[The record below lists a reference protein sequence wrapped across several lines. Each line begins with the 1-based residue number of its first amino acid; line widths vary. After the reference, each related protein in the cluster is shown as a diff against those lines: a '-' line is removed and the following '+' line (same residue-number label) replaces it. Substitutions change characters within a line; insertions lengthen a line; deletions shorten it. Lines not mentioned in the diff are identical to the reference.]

1 MLNIGKGL
9 HRLKKY
15 ITFANVIN
23 NLKRKENRIMWFGI
37 FILFCLAI
45 IIVDEAKSK
54 HKSINELKKAIK
66 DKFDSVE
73 E

>member
-1 MLNIGKGL
+1 MLNTGKDL
-9 HRLKKY
+9 VVSKKNT
-15 ITFANVIN
+15 TFALTNN

-54 HKSINELKKAIK
+54 HKSIDELKKAIK

>member
-1 MLNIGKGL
+1 MLNTGKDL
-9 HRLKKY
+9 VDSKKNT
-15 ITFANVIN
+15 TFALTNN

-54 HKSINELKKAIK
+54 HKSIDELKKAIK

>member
-1 MLNIGKGL
+1 MLKTEKDL
-9 HRLKKY
+9 VDSKKNT
-15 ITFANVIN
+15 TFTLTNN

-37 FILFCLAI
+37 FILFCLGI

-54 HKSINELKKAIK
+54 HKSIDELKKAIK

>member
-1 MLNIGKGL
+1 MLKTEKDL
-9 HRLKKY
+9 VDSKKNT
-15 ITFANVIN
+15 TFTLTNN

-37 FILFCLAI
+37 FILFCLVI

-54 HKSINELKKAIK
+54 HKSIDELKKAIK